1 MRMKPIVNCLIRSLS
16 KKSIETCFPLSV
28 LFLTLL
34 NPSQAQCNM
43 TLSRQE
49 TYKSKDHMLLKDDI
63 MNKWR
68 LTENMNGNVYLHFLN
83 TKCYFN
89 AEYQVPRQIIQSLKQ
104 HILWPLYEVNTT
116 ELFEMLQ
123 SHRLWRQV

>member
-1 MRMKPIVNCLIRSLS
+1 
-16 KKSIETCFPLSV
+16 
-28 LFLTLL
+28 
-34 NPSQAQCNM
+34 M

-49 TYKSKDHMLLKDDI
+49 TYNSKDHMLLKDDI

-116 ELFEMLQ
+116 VLLEMLQ

>member
-1 MRMKPIVNCLIRSLS
+1 
-16 KKSIETCFPLSV
+16 
-28 LFLTLL
+28 
-34 NPSQAQCNM
+34 M

-49 TYKSKDHMLLKDDI
+49 TYNSKDHMLLKDDI

-68 LTENMNGNVYLHFLN
+68 LTENMNGNAYLHFLD

-89 AEYQVPRQIIQSLKQ
+89 SAYKVPRWIIQSLKQ

-116 ELFEMLQ
+116 VLFEMLQ

>member
-1 MRMKPIVNCLIRSLS
+1 
-16 KKSIETCFPLSV
+16 
-28 LFLTLL
+28 
-34 NPSQAQCNM
+34 M

-49 TYKSKDHMLLKDDI
+49 TYNSKDHMLLKDDI

-68 LTENMNGNVYLHFLN
+68 LTENMNGNVYLHFLD

-89 AEYQVPRQIIQSLKQ
+89 SEYQVPRWIIQSLKQ

-116 ELFEMLQ
+116 VLFEMLQ